1 MRPRVCSITVAFPF
15 MCTRALAG
23 WRGRGIDPSALSELG
38 RRLLGVDINLGYLHE
53 QDRRAEHDIEMS
65 AEAIEHVLSPLA
77 FVHALRGNL
86 KPDGVLVLT
95 TPDTDRITRATS
107 PATLVGLLSPGLH
120 LVFQSETSLRT
131 LLRRAGFTN
140 VIVERLGAALVAYA
154 SNAEITFVDSE
165 VSSREQYRGYLEVRA
180 HYQANQRDLSLGF
193 AGRAYQEAVND
204 ADWGGSRALIV
215 LAGCRLRAAFR
226 PKSQCAGRFLS

>member
-1 MRPRVCSITVAFPF
+1 MWAPRNFRPLAKASIPALTWRDPLERPIDVLCPNCGSAAVKTLVLTVRWQTLDQPVRESELLYCAACSCRFYRDQRIPDYAAPGLLDYGRVSFYVHQGAG
-15 MCTRALAG
+15 RLA
-23 WRGRGIDPSALSELG
+23 RRGIDPSALSELG

-107 PATLVGLLSPGLH
+107 PATLVGLLS
-120 LVFQSETSLRT
+120 Q
-131 LLRRAGFTN
+131 
-140 VIVERLGAALVAYA
+140 AYTWSFKVKQA
-154 SNAEITFVDSE
+154 CAHCFAE
-165 VSSREQYRGYLEVRA
+165 
-180 HYQANQRDLSLGF
+180 
-193 AGRAYQEAVND
+193 
-204 ADWGGSRALIV
+204 RAL
-215 LAGCRLRAAFR
+215 RM
-226 PKSQCAGRFLS
+226 S